1 MGTKLNQEA
10 VSEFVALGM
19 QDELAWAFGSNT
31 SGEACPQISTRKFS
45 TTCVE

>member
-19 QDELAWAFGSNT
+19 QDELAWTFGPNT
-31 SGEACPQISTRKFS
+31 SGEACPQTAKRKFS
-45 TTCVE
+45 TTCAR